1 MNIYNDIKYINEPEL
16 IQGQYLI
23 YVLEN
28 SDGDIKIGIS
38 KHIEDRLRSLTGSNS
53 AGKTITKIAIS
64 EPTYLRTIETNAH
77 NHFNPARIEGEW
89 FNGKIITFED
99 VIFYIDS
106 IFNSDR
112 YPILNSMR
120 KKYSYSKRNKDGLK
134 A

>member
-1 MNIYNDIKYINEPEL
+1 MNNNSKYMYQVIKEESIKNEIYDSSGKAL
-16 IQGQYLI
+16 I
-23 YVLEN
+23 
-28 SDGDIKIGIS
+28 